1 MAMTVT
7 YVDRQKNR
15 KILLPELTSYV
26 LPDSGKL
33 MIREIASSH
42 IYINGDSYEVEN
54 RTRDIEIKD
63 YPLEIEVDGSLYR
76 VRVLCGQCRE
86 ETKFDYNTLR
96 TAFLNN
102 LVQERMDED
111 ILFSA
116 ISEELDALKIPLCTF
131 NRKFESITKDY
142 DVVAM
147 EECTNQL
154 PHIFQKPKQHLKQI
168 NEIRPAA
175 VVSRIGQESIRHL
188 ASHSEHWKRYSP
200 SGSNYSVGNDY
211 HDCAYEGLQRRIKWR
226 DNSRWYGEG
235 WI

>member
-168 NEIRPAA
+168 NEIR
-175 VVSRIGQESIRHL
+175 RNHFL
-188 ASHSEHWKRYSP
+188 
-200 SGSNYSVGNDY
+200 
-211 HDCAYEGLQRRIKWR
+211 
-226 DNSRWYGEG
+226 
-235 WI
+235 

>member
-154 PHIFQKPKQHLKQI
+154 LLESVAVQLVHIVAEHQVEHIAPAPEARWGPHRIIQQETHQVAG
-168 NEIRPAA
+168 NTIR
-175 VVSRIGQESIRHL
+175 
-188 ASHSEHWKRYSP
+188 
-200 SGSNYSVGNDY
+200 
-211 HDCAYEGLQRRIKWR
+211 
-226 DNSRWYGEG
+226 
-235 WI
+235 

>member
-7 YVDRQKNR
+7 YVDRQKN
-15 KILLPELTSYV
+15 KKSLSPELTSYV

-54 RTRDIEIKD
+54 KSRDIEIKD
-63 YPLEIEVDGSLYR
+63 CSLEIEVDGSVYS
-76 VRVLCGQCRE
+76 VRVLCGPCRDE
-86 ETKFDYNTLR
+86 MKFDYNTLR
-96 TAFLNN
+96 TAFSNN
-102 LVQERMDED
+102 LVQGRMDED

-116 ISEELDALKIPLCTF
+116 ITEDLDKLKISLCTF

-142 DVVAM
+142 DIVAM

-168 NEIRPAA
+168 NE
-175 VVSRIGQESIRHL
+175 
-188 ASHSEHWKRYSP
+188 
-200 SGSNYSVGNDY
+200 N
-211 HDCAYEGLQRRIKWR
+211 
-226 DNSRWYGEG
+226 
-235 WI
+235 